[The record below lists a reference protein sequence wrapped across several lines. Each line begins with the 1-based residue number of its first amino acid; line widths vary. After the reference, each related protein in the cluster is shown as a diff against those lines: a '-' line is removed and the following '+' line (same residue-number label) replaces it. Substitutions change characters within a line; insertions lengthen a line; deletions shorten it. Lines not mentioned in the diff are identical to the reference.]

1 MKNRVTNCFCKQ
13 DKFTTNFFLPDGT
26 LGNIASGIYNTSTPG
41 KTVNLITGD
50 VSGPGGGANLYA
62 NDPSKK
68 PNTSTLP
75 IPPVYTASG
84 DGSGAIPVASLGV
97 GGLGSGGADA
107 ATARV
112 TGPTTIAAVTVLP
125 STVSAFTGTD
135 GIVTPARTVP
145 GTTIPAI
152 TIGATVSAS
161 GSVSKGAAAAAAT
174 HGIDGMLSVIGAAAM
189 GGLALVL

>member
-1 MKNRVTNCFCKQ
+1 M
-13 DKFTTNFFLPDGT
+13 
-26 LGNIASGIYNTSTPG
+26 ASGIYNTSTPG

-68 PNTSTLP
+68 PNTATLP

-84 DGSGAIPVASLGV
+84 DGSGPIPVASLGV

-125 STVSAFTGTD
+125 STVPAFTGTD
-135 GIVTPARTVP
+135 GIVTPARTIA

-152 TIGATVSAS
+152 TIPAASAS
-161 GSVSKGAAAAAAT
+161 AGGSASKGAAAPAAT
-174 HGIDGMLSVIGAAAM
+174 HGIDGMLGVIGAAAM